1 MLDQPLSFFS
11 NFDQYERYLSATM
24 VTFSMLGMGATL
36 TVRDFANTLSA
47 WRGLAVGLVA
57 QLVLVPIW
65 AGLTLFAISLFPTGF
80 GGLTAAGAIGIATGI
95 ALIAAMPGGS
105 LSNLLTFI
113 GNGNVALSVSLTAVT
128 TLICLFATPIVLAA
142 LVNVRVPGN
151 FEIDK
156 LQIMLDIG
164 QFLIAPLL
172 AGMLFRRLSHSKQQV
187 LFTKVMVRASLAL
200 LAVII
205 IGSLGAGRLQFGPYG
220 WLGPAIIVVFG
231 LGALY
236 LSRLFTFTWGLI
248 DRDSLAIV
256 IEVVVKNG
264 LLALLVVT
272 SMFPA
277 EMLAD
282 RDSED
287 ANLIIAA
294 RDGCIFVVLFFSGL
308 AIVAGSSASMR
319 GRKRRGRERE
329 ADLRK
334 EADSTQQGPV

>member
-1 MLDQPLSFFS
+1 MLDQPFSFFS
-11 NFDQYERYLSATM
+11 NFDQYERVLSATM

-36 TVRDFANTLSA
+36 TVRDFANILTA
-47 WRGLAVGLVA
+47 WRALAVGLGA

-65 AGLTLFAISLFPTGF
+65 AGLTMFVMSSLPSGF

-113 GNGNVALSVSLTAVT
+113 GNGNVALSVSLTAIT
-128 TLICLFATPIVLAA
+128 TCICLFATPIVLGA
-142 LVNVRVPGN
+142 LVSVRVPGN

-156 LQIMLDIG
+156 LQIMTDIG
-164 QFLIAPLL
+164 LFLIAPLL
-172 AGMLFRRLSHSKQQV
+172 AGMLFRRLSHSKQQI
-187 LFTKVMVRASLAL
+187 LFTKLMVRASLAL

-231 LGALY
+231 LGALC
-236 LSRLFTFTWGLI
+236 LSRLCALFFGLV
-248 DRDSLAIV
+248 DHDALAIV

-277 EMLAD
+277 DMFANRE
-282 RDSED
+282 SED
-287 ANLIIAA
+287 AKLIIAA
-294 RDGCIFVVLFFSGL
+294 RDGCIFVVLFFSGF
-308 AIVAGSSASMR
+308 AIFAGSSTSLR
-319 GRKRRGRERE
+319 GRKRRGRQRE
-329 ADLRK
+329 AD
-334 EADSTQQGPV
+334 